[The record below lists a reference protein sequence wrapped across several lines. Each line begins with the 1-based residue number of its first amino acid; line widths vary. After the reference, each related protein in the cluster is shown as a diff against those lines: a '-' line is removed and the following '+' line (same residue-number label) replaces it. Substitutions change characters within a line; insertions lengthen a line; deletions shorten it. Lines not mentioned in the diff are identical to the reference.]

1 MSEKREAG
9 EGDGSG
15 DGFGFGQASEAV
27 DKLRSVID
35 QASQSIRELAQAS
48 EQWAQTAQE
57 RATEMAK
64 ELRAQGER
72 AVGNVSEQVEHNPM
86 ASLAVAFAV
95 GFLVAS
101 LARIIHRSA

>member
-1 MSEKREAG
+1 MLSDKQESG
-9 EGDGSG
+9 GDGG
-15 DGFGFGQASEAV
+15 GGAFGFSQATEAV
-27 DKLRSVID
+27 EKLRTVVD
-35 QASQSIRELAQAS
+35 QASQSIRELTQAS

-72 AVGNVSEQVEHNPM
+72 AVGTVSEQVEHNPLS
-86 ASLAVAFAV
+86 SLAIAFAV

-101 LARIIHRSA
+101 VTRR